1 MYFMYVNIYSTNFWL
16 RAEACFEYSSLIGV
30 NIVIFKNHRL
40 HLMHLDNFQFQ
51 FLKVVQILRHI
62 FKATQTNVF
71 QIFFF
76 SSKTSSRLLPCFTL
90 FCSWL
95 ATPYSIAIFNSLLP
109 ILCKTFNL
117 VLSVTIILL
126 ITSVIKI
133 SPNSI
138 IPVTSLKWC
147 KWVGSKHSQ
156 ISVSMKLTWGKP
168 ERVALMPTPFV
179 PPLLMCSGI
188 SQDVLLGEWREFFN
202 LSKSVLWW
210 PSERGYA
217 ILWPFEISSNLE
229 LPFVWSCGYSF
240 AWLPII
246 RTKISQGY
254 VYLPGSYFQLTLYP
268 NALFRFSG
276 LLILC
281 LFFSYL
287 FNSSAFLTQS
297 APPPT
302 FTFTFL
308 PVVKG

>member
-1 MYFMYVNIYSTNFWL
+1 
-16 RAEACFEYSSLIGV
+16 
-30 NIVIFKNHRL
+30 
-40 HLMHLDNFQFQ
+40 
-51 FLKVVQILRHI
+51 
-62 FKATQTNVF
+62 
-71 QIFFF
+71 
-76 SSKTSSRLLPCFTL
+76 
-90 FCSWL
+90 
-95 ATPYSIAIFNSLLP
+95 
-109 ILCKTFNL
+109 
-117 VLSVTIILL
+117 
-126 ITSVIKI
+126 
-133 SPNSI
+133 
-138 IPVTSLKWC
+138 
-147 KWVGSKHSQ
+147 
-156 ISVSMKLTWGKP
+156 
-168 ERVALMPTPFV
+168 MPTPFV

-229 LPFVWSCGYSF
+229 LPFVCFCGYSF

-246 RTKISQGY
+246 GTKISQGY

-287 FNSSAFLTQS
+287 FNSSTFLAQS
-297 APPPT
+297 VPPPT

-308 PVVKG
+308 PVVKGRNVTSPMKLCQIPHLGRNGLLWVSTTLLDFSFVVVLNLHVP